1 MNMEP
6 FSKRFGLAGGL
17 IYDDAPKTLR
27 IKWWYSVQGAVL
39 DRIQRKEE
47 LARILVDVLERSLG
61 LLPGFRPSITPRYE
75 SVLNRLL
82 EIVDVYAEP
91 WYKFFDVCGET
102 YRLLDYL
109 WKREKDGLLYS
120 YKGHP
125 ARNYENSFNFAL
137 EEDNIGWRMKKGQFE
152 RVGEAA
158 VDKGIE
164 EAHLLLGHD
173 PRLGGPRQQFERA
186 WQCYNRRPQ
195 PDVINC
201 VKDAIGAAEA
211 TAQVLSS
218 KPDGM
223 LDKLIKE
230 WSREGII
237 PKPLDDMI
245 VKLYAY
251 RGKEPGVAHGETEPS
266 PVSVHEAYLVLGV
279 SASLIVYLV
288 NKIR

>member
-1 MNMEP
+1 MNKEP

-17 IYDDAPKTLR
+17 IYDGAPDRLR
-27 IKWWYSVQGAVL
+27 VRWWYAIKDVLDSVQPGA
-39 DRIQRKEE
+39 D
-47 LARILVDVLERSLG
+47 LAQILVDRLERFLGIPPTLHSLD
-61 LLPGFRPSITPRYE
+61 
-75 SVLNRLL
+75 VRLL
-82 EIVDVYAEP
+82 MLPEFVRREQP
-91 WYKFFDVCGET
+91 WHKFFDICEAT
-102 YRLLDYL
+102 YQLLVNL
-109 WKREKDGLLYS
+109 WESEYS
-120 YKGHP
+120 RFFQGYP
-125 ARNYENSFNFAL
+125 SYAPQDYENRLNIAL
-137 EEDNIGWRMKKGQFE
+137 EEENIGWRMKWGRFE

-201 VKDAIGAAEA
+201 VKDAVGAVEA
-211 TAQVLSS
+211 TAQVLAS
-218 KPDGM
+218 KPGEM
-223 LDKLIKE
+223 LDRLIKE

-266 PVSVHEAYLVLGV
+266 PVSVHEAYLVLGI
-279 SASLIVYLV
+279 SASLIAYLV